1 MSIEV
6 RDLVVEFKGV
16 RALDGLSFEAD
27 DGEFLVILGP
37 SGCGKTTALKCIAGL
52 LEPTSGE
59 IYIDGKMVNGV
70 YPSERNIAMVF
81 QNYALYPHMTV
92 YDNIALNMRMKKLPK
107 DEIDAKVR
115 EVALKLQ
122 IDQMLR
128 KKPKELSGGQAQ
140 RVGLARAMVREPTA
154 YLMDEPLSNLDAK
167 LRNEMRDVMK
177 RFQNITG
184 KSIVYVTHDQ
194 VEAMTLGD
202 RIVVMNKG
210 RIVQEDAPKKLF
222 DDPDHVFV
230 ANFLGNPP
238 MNLISVDILPGG
250 KSEYRLKVDN
260 VSDRDGRLGTDGA
273 ISLPKSAII
282 GIRPTDLSYSENGN
296 VSGIFDYAELLGA
309 EVNVHFHIGQDRCI
323 ARIGRKGE
331 NEKLLEINKGS
342 RFSLHVP
349 PERLFIF
356 DAQTQRRI
364 RTSVRE
370 FEI

>member
-6 RDLVVEFKGV
+6 RNLVVEFKGV
-16 RALDGLSFEAD
+16 RALDGLNFEAN

-59 IYIDGKMVNGV
+59 IYIDGKKVNGV

-92 YDNIALNMRMKKLPK
+92 YDNIALNMRMKRLPK
-107 DEIDAKVR
+107 DVIDAKVR
-115 EVALKLQ
+115 NVASKLQ
-122 IDQMLR
+122 IDQML
-128 KKPKELSGGQAQ
+128 KKRPKELSGGQAQ

-167 LRNEMRDVMK
+167 LRNEMRDEMK

-184 KSIVYVTHDQ
+184 KSIIYVTHDQ

-238 MNLISVDILPGG
+238 MNMINVDLLPSGT
-250 KSEYRLKVDN
+250 SEYRLKI
-260 VSDRDGRLGTDGA
+260 DGALNGNARIATDG
-273 ISLPKSAII
+273 SVRLPQSAVI
-282 GIRPTDLSYSENGN
+282 GIRPTDMRYSEKGN
-296 VSGIFDYAELLGA
+296 VSAVFDYAELLGA
-309 EVNVHFHIGQDRCI
+309 DVNVHFHLGPDRCI
-323 ARIGRKGE
+323 ARIERRDE
-331 NEKLLEINKGS
+331 NEKLLEISKGS
-342 RFSLHVP
+342 HFSLDVSP
-349 PERLFIF
+349 DRLFIF

-364 RTSVRE
+364 RTAVKE
-370 FEI
+370 FSI